1 MKLKIDPKKHPKNW
15 LPRWLE
21 YRMLLLVVLVVVLVI
36 AMSIS
41 EPVPQMEG
49 FIPTTPRLSAST
61 AATATPAANL
71 TASPE
76 QPGAVQATRTA
87 TPVPAEWYTNRDMA
101 NGIVLGAVALVL
113 IIVGGTLS
121 VIRKKPGY

>member
-1 MKLKIDPKKHPKNW
+1 MKLKIDREKLPKIR

-21 YRMLLLVVLVVVLVI
+21 FRILLALLLLGLLVA

-41 EPVPQMEG
+41 EPVPQMG
-49 FIPTTPRLSAST
+49 GAAAASARFSSLSLKAEAT
-61 AATATPAANL
+61 AAP
-71 TASPE
+71 
-76 QPGAVQATRTA
+76 VQTGTVDSTRPA
-87 TPVPAEWYTNRDMA
+87 TPVPAEWYTNRSMA

-121 VIRKKPGY
+121 VIRKKTN